1 MRARDDF
8 QDIENPNRLLYC
20 IIRRLGI
27 GFPSTALFIVSDV
40 DFKCSDSK
48 FAAKYYRNMF
58 YCSIIFPPSPRLY
71 ITQSR
76 YSSAISTPLEPSFF
90 Q

>member
-1 MRARDDF
+1 MLILNAMVLNL
-8 QDIENPNRLLYC
+8 QQNIN
-20 IIRRLGI
+20 I
-27 GFPSTALFIVSDV
+27 
-40 DFKCSDSK
+40 
-48 FAAKYYRNMF
+48 F
-58 YCSIIFPPSPRLY
+58 YCSIIFPPLPQLY